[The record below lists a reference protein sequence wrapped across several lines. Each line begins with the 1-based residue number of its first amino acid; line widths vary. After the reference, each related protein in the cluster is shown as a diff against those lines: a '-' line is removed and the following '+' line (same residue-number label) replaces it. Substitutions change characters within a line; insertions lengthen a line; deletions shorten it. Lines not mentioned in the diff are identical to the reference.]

1 MNTLQMV
8 IISVTLIAIAVVFA
22 WAVLNTGI
30 STSDR
35 SRELIEEILADS
47 TATLVLRGAVLGT
60 SDGVPPAVRNLKF
73 TISSGGKS
81 YDAPDLSVE
90 GTVIS
95 YLDRDQAM
103 NVPPTDWSSTWLIGS
118 GPNLD
123 GGELVEISIELKG
136 LSPTLGAARD
146 FAIRVHPLSG
156 SVLMINRTTPGDLTR
171 VVSMTRGSSAAIR
184 ESLSETSSQ

>member
-1 MNTLQMV
+1 MV
-8 IISVTLIAIAVVFA
+8 IISMTLVAIAVIFS
-22 WAVLNTGI
+22 WAILNTGI
-30 STSDR
+30 STAER
-35 SRELIEEILADS
+35 SRELIEEILKES
-47 TATLVLRGAVLGT
+47 TATLVLRGAVLGF
-60 SDGVPPAVRNLKF
+60 SEGDPPALRDLKF
-73 TISSGGKS
+73 TISGGGKS

-123 GGELVEISIELKG
+123 GGELVEISIKLKG
-136 LSPTLGAARD
+136 LSPTLGPARD

-184 ESLSETSSQ
+184 ESLSEASSQ

>member
-1 MNTLQMV
+1 MV
-8 IISVTLIAIAVVFA
+8 IISMTLIGIAVVFA

-30 STSDR
+30 GTADR
-35 SRELIEEILADS
+35 TRELIEEVLEES

-60 SDGVPPAVRNLKF
+60 SDGEPPAIRNLKF
-73 TISSGGKS
+73 TIRSGGKS
-81 YDAPDLSVE
+81 YDAPDISGE
-90 GTVIS
+90 GTIIS

-103 NVPPTDWSSTWLIGS
+103 NVPPIDWSSTWLIGS

-136 LSPTLGAARD
+136 LSPSLGAARN

-171 VVSMTRGSSAAIR
+171 VVSMTRGSSSAIR
-184 ESLSETSSQ
+184 QSLSEASSQ